1 MARREKGYSVNT
13 KKKVITKYTNVKRT
27 DMEEREISDYIQNG
41 YKVKYEKKINV
52 AEMRRQ
58 LKKDEKALKEF
69 NALYS
74 STVEDGGACAFHSA
88 MQYYQKWAKA
98 NKNKTNSEETTEE

>member
-1 MARREKGYSVNT
+1 MARKEKGYSVNT
-13 KKKVITKYTNVKRT
+13 KKKVITKYTNVKRSET
-27 DMEEREISDYIQNG
+27 DELEISDYIQNG

-69 NALYS
+69 NKLYS
-74 STVEDGGACAFHSA
+74 MKVEDGGACAFHSA
-88 MQYYQKWAKA
+88 MQFYQKWVKEV
-98 NKNKTNSEETTEE
+98 KNNTVEETTEE